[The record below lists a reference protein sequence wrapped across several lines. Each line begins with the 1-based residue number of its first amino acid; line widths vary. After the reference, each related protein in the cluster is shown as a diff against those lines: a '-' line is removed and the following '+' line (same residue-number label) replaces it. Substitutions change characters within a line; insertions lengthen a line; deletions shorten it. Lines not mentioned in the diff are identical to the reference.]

1 MNYLLRGIGVLA
13 TVGAVSLLAFSL
25 PSGGQARGDDG
36 DDGDDNPMPRLVHKN
51 WQQECASCHIAY
63 PPGLLPRASWRRVM
77 NGLEQHFGENASLDP
92 ATQADILRFLE
103 ANAADS
109 GSSRMG
115 ERVTRRMGANEAPL
129 RITETRWFVRK
140 HDEVPRDAW
149 SRKSVGSAA
158 NCAACHG
165 KAEQGVFDDD
175 TVKIPK

>member
-13 TVGAVSLLAFSL
+13 TVGTISMLAFSL
-25 PSGGQARGDDG
+25 PSGEARGDGGG
-36 DDGDDNPMPRLVHKN
+36 DALPRLTHKN

-63 PPGLLPRASWRRVM
+63 APSFLPKASWRRVM
-77 NGLEQHFGENASLDP
+77 GGLDNHFGENASLDP

-109 GSSRMG
+109 GRSRMG
-115 ERVTRRMGANEAPL
+115 DKVMQRMGANEAPL

-140 HDEVPRDAW
+140 HDEVQRATW

-158 NCAACHG
+158 NCAACHRQ
-165 KAEQGVFDDD
+165 AEQGMFNEHDIR
-175 TVKIPK
+175 IPK